1 MTRSIH
7 HGKLCALTLGLLA
20 CSTAGAQE
28 AATTDAPPATEQNAA
43 ATPAPAATGDT
54 ATAATTA
61 DDSSAANTDAADALP
76 EVIVT
81 ARRVEEKLQDVPISI
96 TVFNQD
102 QLTNRNVVSATDLAN
117 FTPSLSSNN
126 NFGNENTSFAIRG
139 FVQDA
144 GTAPSVGTYFAD
156 VVAPRG
162 PTQGTTAGD
171 GVGPGSFFDLQNV
184 QVLKGPQ
191 GTLFGRNTTGGAVLL
206 VPKKPTSALEGYAEV
221 SAGNYDMRR
230 VQGVFNAPLSDSA
243 RFRIAVDHQTRDGYL
258 DNISGI
264 GPDAYNDVDY
274 SAVRGSLV
282 LDLTD
287 NIENYTIASYS
298 KSDTNGSVQ
307 KLIACNP
314 AGANPQSQEDVGVG
328 LGNFFG
334 VFSCGQLDRE
344 KAQGA
349 GFYDVEG
356 ATANPVS
363 RITQWQT
370 INTTTWTATD
380 NLTVKNIASYAEFED
395 LQRSPLFGTNW
406 QVSDLSPAY
415 QGIFAGGIP
424 SLFTGIFAA
433 PGYKSANQS
442 TYTEEVQLQGLA
454 FDSRLTYQAG
464 VYLEW
469 SDPLGKVGN
478 QSPQLAVCTDLAAF
492 ACSDPLGA
500 TFTALARMQDPT
512 HAAQHIG
519 AVNYTVGE
527 TTYRDQ
533 GVYTQATYAFT
544 DQFKLTGGLRYTWD
558 KQTNDAVRRT
568 TIFPVEAAEGTEP
581 ITICTDPATT
591 PDGCR
596 NKLSQK
602 SSKPTWMIDFDYT
615 PVQDMLVYA
624 KYARGYRAGGVFSN
638 APVDLRTF
646 DPEKVDNYEVGFKT
660 SFDRFVRGTFNVA
673 AFYNNFTNQQL
684 QIGFN
689 ARDNAPV
696 SPTTGIVNA
705 GKSRIYGAEVESV
718 LMPVKGLTF
727 QLSYTYLN
735 TSIRSIDP
743 VVTND
748 PNYEAQVSQIAKG
761 SPLVLSPKNKL
772 SIAGNYVLPLDRA
785 LGQISLGL
793 NYIYTAKQTT
803 SYTYQNPAIL
813 AAMGGTNYGV
823 LDSRNLLNGN
833 INWEQIAGTALDLS
847 IFATNL
853 TGEKYYQF
861 VPGLASLQTGLEFAT
876 LGEPRMYGVR
886 LRYSFGNI

>member
-1 MTRSIH
+1 MGRSISK
-7 HGKLCALTLGLLA
+7 GKLYALTAGLLA
-20 CSTAGAQE
+20 CSTAGAQD
-28 AATTDAPPATEQNAA
+28 AATAEAPQPATEQTAPA
-43 ATPAPAATGDT
+43 TQTPAAVA
-54 ATAATTA
+54 A
-61 DDSSAANTDAADALP
+61 DDTTDALP

-102 QLTNRNVVSATDLAN
+102 QLSKRNVVSATDLAN

-206 VPKKPTSALEGYAEV
+206 VPKKPTSEFGGYLED
-221 SAGNYDMRR
+221 SIGNYDMHRM
-230 VQGVFNAPLSDSA
+230 QGVVNTPLGSSA
-243 RFRIAVDHQTRDGYL
+243 RFRLAFDHQARDGYL
-258 DNISGI
+258 NNISGI
-264 GPDAYNDVDY
+264 GPDAFNDVNYD
-274 SAVRGSLV
+274 AVRASLV
-282 LDLTD
+282 LDLAP
-287 NIENYTIASYS
+287 NVENYTIASYS
-298 KSDTNGSVQ
+298 KSDTHGSVQ

-314 AGANPQSQEDVGVG
+314 AGANPQSQADVGTG

-356 ATANPVS
+356 AADDAVS
-363 RITQWQT
+363 RITQWQA

-380 NLTVKNIASYAEFED
+380 NLTVKNIASYAQFTD

-433 PGYKSANQS
+433 PGRKTADQS
-442 TYTEEVQLQGLA
+442 TYTEEVQLQGMA

-469 SDPLGKVGN
+469 SDPLSKVGN
-478 QSPQLAVCTDLAAF
+478 QSPQLADCIDVATFNCT
-492 ACSDPLGA
+492 DPLGA
-500 TFTALARMQDPT
+500 TFTALARMQDPA
-512 HAAQHIG
+512 HPAQHIG

-533 GVYTQATYAFT
+533 GVYTQASYAIT
-544 DQFKLTGGLRYTWD
+544 DQFKVTGGLRYTWD

-568 TIFPVEAAEGTEP
+568 TIFPVEAAEGTAP
-581 ITICTDPATT
+581 ITVCTDPGTT
-591 PDGCR
+591 PNGCR
-596 NKLSQK
+596 NVLSAK
-602 SSKPTWMIDFDYT
+602 SDKPTWMIDFDYK
-615 PVQDMLVYA
+615 PLQDMLVYA

-660 SFDRFVRGTFNVA
+660 SFDRYVRGTFNVA
-673 AFYNNFTNQQL
+673 AFYNNFTDQQL

-705 GKSRIYGAEVESV
+705 GKSRIYGAEVEST
-718 LMPVKGLTF
+718 LMPAKGLTF
-727 QLSYTYLN
+727 QVSYTYLN
-735 TSIRSIDP
+735 ATIRKIDP
-743 VVTND
+743 VSTAD
-748 PNYEAQVSQIAKG
+748 PNYEASIGNIAKG

-772 SIAGNYVLPLDRA
+772 SIAGNYVLPLERSI
-785 LGQISLGL
+785 GQVSLGL
-793 NYIYTAKQTT
+793 NYIYTDKQTT
-803 SYTYQNPAIL
+803 SYVYQNPAVL
-813 AAMGGTNYGV
+813 AALGGKNYGV
-823 LDSRNLLNGN
+823 LSSRNLLNGN
-833 INWEQIAGTALDLS
+833 ISWDQIAGTALDLT

-861 VPGLASLQTGLEFAT
+861 VPGLGSLQTGLEFAT
-876 LGEPRMYGVR
+876 VGEPRMYGLR
-886 LRYSFGNI
+886 LRYSFGDI